1 MTYKQTKEA
10 VQAILE
16 NHAMIKRVIF
26 NSPLEWMFANE
37 QPEFPICCFTINNG
51 SFEKGY
57 KNFTLTIWF
66 LDKSGKEGEFETDVV
81 SDQVEIANDI
91 VSLLR
96 QSQKRSWLMDD
107 NISFQVISDSFEDY
121 LAGVQLDVT
130 LKTIDNYDA
139 CSVPVLS

>member
-1 MTYKQTKEA
+1 M
-10 VQAILE
+10 
-16 NHAMIKRVIF
+16 
-26 NSPLEWMFANE
+26 
-37 QPEFPICCFTINNG
+37 
-51 SFEKGY
+51 
-57 KNFTLTIWF
+57 WF

-91 VSLLR
+91 ISLLR

>member
-37 QPEFPICCFTINNG
+37 QPEFLYAVLQSITDHLR
-51 SFEKGY
+51 KGIKFY
-57 KNFTLTIWF
+57 TYYMV

-107 NISFQVISDSFEDY
+107 NISFQVISDSLRDY